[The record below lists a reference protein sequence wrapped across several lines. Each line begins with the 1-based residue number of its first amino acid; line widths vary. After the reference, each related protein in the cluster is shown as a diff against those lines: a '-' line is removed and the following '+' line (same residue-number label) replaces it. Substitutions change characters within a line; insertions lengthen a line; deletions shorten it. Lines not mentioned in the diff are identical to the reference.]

1 MVWSDRRPGDDE
13 MLRDLN
19 DFAAELRMLIRARY
33 PLVQIATHEE
43 DRALAALGAIA
54 TELNKKLIIWSASRG
69 VHNVDG
75 SSIDRH
81 DLVGKVEGPFPAA
94 AQAALSDLASALELF
109 ERMVV
114 HKDRHKGG
122 YLFVFLDP
130 YPYLSQPAAN
140 PIYRRKLRDLVVA
153 IRSRSYHANCL
164 VISQSNAIPEELEKE
179 ITIIDLPLPS
189 RAEIEAHVSG
199 LVARLKP
206 NRAFEVDPDPALVT
220 RMVDSAIGLT
230 MAEIGN
236 CLSKAIVDD
245 MKFDDHDVQ
254 SIFLQKQ
261 QIVRKSGILEYIDA
275 RTLSLDDVGGLDQLK
290 LWLTRRE
297 AAFSSEGR
305 SFGIAAPKG
314 VLVTGVPGCG
324 KSLSAKSVA
333 ATWKLPLIH
342 LDMGKVFSSLVGSS
356 ENRMREAIQV
366 CEAVA
371 PCVLWIDEIEKGL
384 PRTHGYVGDSGT
396 SLRVLATFLTWLQEK
411 ESPVFVF
418 ATANAIEYLP
428 PEALR
433 KGRFDEIFFVDLP
446 NQEERREII
455 EIHIRRGGR
464 DPASFDLDRLAAMSG
479 PERFGADVALTGAEI
494 NSWVNEAL
502 IAAFQRRRHDGTETD
517 LSMTDLETALERIVP
532 LAKMR
537 QTEITAM
544 RRWADEH
551 ATRASSPEEQAS
563 TNSNLLNIGGRQLD
577 L

>member
-1 MVWSDRRPGDDE
+1 M
-13 MLRDLN
+13 MRDLN
-19 DFAAELRMLIRARY
+19 DFTAELRMLVRARY
-33 PLVQIATHEE
+33 PLLQIATHEE
-43 DRALAALGAIA
+43 DRALAALGPIA
-54 TELNKKLIIWSASRG
+54 TDLNKKLVIWSASRG
-69 VHNVDG
+69 VHNADG
-75 SSIDRH
+75 TPVDRH
-81 DLVGKVEGPFPAA
+81 DLVGGREGPFPAA

-109 ERMVV
+109 DRMMV

-130 YPYLSQPAAN
+130 YPYLSDHTAN
-140 PIYRRKLRDLVVA
+140 PIYRRKMRDLVVS
-153 IRSRSYHANCL
+153 IRSRGYHANCL
-164 VISQSNAIPEELEKE
+164 VISQSLAIPEELEKE
-179 ITIIDLPLPS
+179 ITVLDLPLPS
-189 RAEIEAHVSG
+189 RAEIEAHVMS
-199 LVARLKP
+199 VIETLKP
-206 NRAFEVDPDPALVT
+206 NRAFKVDPDPALVT
-220 RMVDSAIGLT
+220 RMVDSSLGLT
-230 MAEIGN
+230 MAEIDN
-236 CLSKAIVDD
+236 CLSKAIIDD
-245 MKFDDHDVQ
+245 MKFDDHDVE

-275 RTLSLDDVGGLDQLK
+275 RTLSLEDVGGLDLLK
-290 LWLTRRE
+290 LWLARRD
-297 AAFSSEGR
+297 AAFSSVGR
-305 SFGIAAPKG
+305 DFGIAAPKG

-428 PEALR
+428 PEVLR

-455 EIHIRRGGR
+455 DIHIRRTGR
-464 DPASFDLDRLAAMSG
+464 DPQDFDIDQLATMIG
-479 PERFGADVALTGAEI
+479 PDRFGPGISLTGAEI

-502 IAAFQRRRHDGTETD
+502 IGAFQRRKDGDDAAD
-517 LSMTDLETALERIVP
+517 LVTGDLEAALDRMVP

-537 QTEITAM
+537 QAEIAAM
-544 RRWADEH
+544 RHWADEH
-551 ATRASSPEEQAS
+551 ATRASSPEGTAGDDA
-563 TNSNLLNIGGRQLD
+563 NVLNIGGRKLE